1 MTERPTPACID
12 AETLAAFAEGR
23 LPRAEMPA
31 VLAHL
36 EHCVRCTRALEE
48 ANAAVEPRA
57 QSRVWWLAVAAAVVF
72 AVAGVGVWR
81 NASRPPTARL
91 VALSAGDARSIEPR
105 LSGGFAWAPYHGPD
119 RAREERGDT
128 RRMRLI
134 GEAGDLVARADEK
147 PTGESQHA
155 AGVALAL
162 IESPLDAVER
172 LRAAAALESGDA
184 RVWSDLAAAQYA
196 AAMRLDRPS
205 LYPEAL
211 ASADRALR
219 IDGRL
224 PEALFNRALILE
236 RLALA
241 QQAREAWQRYLEV
254 DPSSPWAEE
263 ARRRMAQLPAVT
275 ETQLFRKELPRIE
288 QAALAGDAELVQ
300 RLVDRVRQQA
310 RGYAEGET
318 LGLWAEAHARG
329 DETEAERQLAIAERV
344 GEAVARLSGE
354 SLLRESV
361 TAIRR
366 ADPRDRAVLAEAH
379 TVYRRGRI
387 AYSRQQLAIARGD
400 LLRSAASFAAAGS
413 PMAFNARY
421 YAASTLFDQN
431 DVAGAQAELQALRDD
446 AAAHPLFLHVSG
458 RTQWTLALCRMVDD
472 DWPGALPHVVAAEAA
487 FHRLGESSDEGFL
500 ATLHG
505 DTLICL
511 NRLDEGWRSRI
522 RSFALLSRAGRGDRL
537 PVSLGGAARMELR
550 HGRHESARA
559 LMLLETDAI
568 RAVGND
574 VLLVNALVRSAVMS
588 ADLGDDAGAAGAVR
602 EASVVAARIADPA
615 LRSRALNDVEFAA
628 GAAAL
633 RADPRAASQRLT
645 RAIEGYRERELAHF
659 LPECHLLRARA
670 AMRLGDAS
678 AAAADLESGIA
689 ALERHRAPDAGT
701 GVFQASIALYR
712 EAVTLALD
720 RGDVAGAFD
729 YAERSRGTPERGVLA
744 TLRQRLAGTGAAVL
758 ELVVL
763 RDEVVAF
770 SVTAEGVDVAR
781 HRVTA
786 ERLAELSASELYDAL
801 IRPSEGRLARARSLI
816 VVPDPRI
823 EHVPFHALY
832 DAAAR
837 KHLVEKLPVA
847 VASAAAVLRADRSRR
862 TPSRAVTL
870 ALRSGETALT
880 VALPA
885 TERET
890 AEVRGFY
897 PDAIESSSATFAEFA
912 SAAARAEVIHIAGH
926 TEAQGGAGETALV
939 FADEERVSW
948 RDVSRARFDDGAV
961 VVLAACETLRR
972 PRSPETFALSLGGG
986 FLAAGASEV
995 IGTLDPIRD
1004 NEAQALFRIVHR
1016 ELAAGANAA
1025 DAVRRAQMESI
1036 SAGEAWRSVAV
1047 LTNRIRG

>member
-1 MTERPTPACID
+1 MSERETTACID

-23 LPRAEMPA
+23 LARAAMPE

-36 EHCVRCTRALEE
+36 EHCVGCMRALED

-57 QSRVWWLAVAAAVVF
+57 QSRVGWLAVAAAVVL
-72 AVAGVGVWR
+72 AIVGAGVWR
-81 NASRPPTARL
+81 NASRPATARL
-91 VALSAGDARSIEPR
+91 VALSAGDARSLEPR

-119 RAREERGDT
+119 RAREDRGDT
-128 RRMRLI
+128 RRMQLI

-147 PTGESQHA
+147 PTSETQHA

-205 LYPEAL
+205 LYPESL

-224 PEALFNRALILE
+224 AEALFNRALILE
-236 RLALA
+236 RLELA
-241 QQAREAWQRYLEV
+241 RQAREAWQRYLDV
-254 DPSSPWAEE
+254 DPSSQWAEE
-263 ARRRMAQLPAVT
+263 ARGRMAKLPAMS
-275 ETQLFRKELPRIE
+275 ETQLFRGELPRIE
-288 QAALAGDAELVQ
+288 QAALAGDAELVL
-300 RLVDRVRQQA
+300 RLVDQVRQQA

-318 LGLWAEAHARG
+318 LGLWAEAYRRG
-329 DETEAERQLAIAERV
+329 DATEAKRQLSIAERV
-344 GEAVARLSGE
+344 GEAVRQLSGE

-361 TAIRR
+361 ASIRR
-366 ADPRDRAVLAEAH
+366 ADSPHRAVLAEAH

-387 AYSRQQLAIARGD
+387 AYSRQQLAAARGD

-421 YAASTLFDQN
+421 YAASALFDQN
-431 DVAGAQAELQALRDD
+431 DVAGARAELQALHDD
-446 AAAHPLFLHVSG
+446 AAIHPTFLHVSG
-458 RTQWTLALCRMVDD
+458 RTRWTLALCRMVDD

-559 LMLLETDAI
+559 LMLLETEAL

-574 VLLVNALVRSAVMS
+574 VLLVNALVRRAVMS
-588 ADLGDDAGAAGAVR
+588 ADLGDDVGATGEVR
-602 EASVVAARIADPA
+602 EASAVAARIADPS
-615 LRSRALNDVEFAA
+615 LRARALIDVDFAA
-628 GAAAL
+628 GAAA
-633 RADPRAASQRLT
+633 RTDPRAAKERLT
-645 RAIEGYRERELAHF
+645 RAIDGYRKRELTHF

-670 AMRLGDAS
+670 AMQIGDAS
-678 AAAADLESGIA
+678 AAAADLEAGIA
-689 ALERHRAPDAGT
+689 ALERHRAPVAGT

-712 EAVTLALD
+712 EAIEAALD

-729 YAERSRGTPERGVLA
+729 YAERSRGTSERGVLA
-744 TLRQRLAGTGAAVL
+744 ALRQRLEGSGAAVL

-770 SVTAEGVDVAR
+770 AVTAEGVDVAR
-781 HRVTA
+781 RRVS
-786 ERLAELSASELYDAL
+786 EEQLAALSATALYDAL
-801 IRPSEGRLARARSLI
+801 IRPSEGRIARARSLI
-816 VVPDPRI
+816 VVPDPRL
-823 EHVPFHALY
+823 EHIAFHALY

-837 KHLVEKLPVA
+837 RHLVEKVPVA
-847 VASAAAVLRADRSRR
+847 VASAAAVLRADRSTR
-862 TPSRAVTL
+862 TPSRVVTL
-870 ALRSGETALT
+870 ALRSGETART

-890 AEVRGFY
+890 AEVRGYY
-897 PDAIESSSATFAEFA
+897 PDPIESPGATFAAFA
-912 SAAARAEVIHIAGH
+912 NAAAGAEVIHIAGH

-939 FADEERVSW
+939 FANEERVSW
-948 RDVSRARFDDGAV
+948 RDISLARFDDGAV

-1004 NEAQALFRIVHR
+1004 NEARALFRIIHR

-1025 DAVRRAQMESI
+1025 DAVRRAQMETI